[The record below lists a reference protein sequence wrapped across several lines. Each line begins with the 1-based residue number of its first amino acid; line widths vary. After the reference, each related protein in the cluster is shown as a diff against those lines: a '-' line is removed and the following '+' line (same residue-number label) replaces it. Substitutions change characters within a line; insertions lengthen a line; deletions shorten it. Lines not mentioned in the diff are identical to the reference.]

1 MSNRSRMYAFLI
13 VCLMAF
19 RGPAAR
25 AQSPAE
31 VFPVGDTFR
40 TIAEP
45 ISIGG
50 EAFAARLE
58 AVRASGREPLGL
70 VLAGG
75 SARAFAHI
83 GVLRALEKA
92 GIRPDFIVA
101 NSMGAVVGML
111 YAAGMSPDTIAEV
124 VGAVPPEYYFN
135 LVFPTQGGIINA
147 DPFIGAIEKLVGRL
161 DLANCPIPII
171 VTAEDLRTR
180 RQVELSAGD
189 FSRVM
194 ATTFA
199 MPAIFEP
206 AILDDFLL
214 VDGGSCNL
222 VPVDIAAKYSS
233 LIIVSTAFYNKDTN
247 LNNLFS
253 VLSRTFDIGKTRAG
267 VQGLIKADPF
277 VIRNEVEDVSYMQFA
292 SPDAIIE
299 RGEASAQKAM
309 SDLLAWLPA
318 AARDT
323 RSPPALAEARQHY
336 FSSAG
341 KALAILNH
349 GGLPYVRP
357 STRLKFKY
365 KLSDPFEREPL
376 ALDSQAYLGLAAAF
390 GAGSARA
397 TASSLVGLSQTA
409 GRQWGV
415 ATGLLVNPFDTLR
428 VGAEARLWGD
438 FGPWTDLLMIP
449 ESLEALAS
457 VSWTSGGRSVVIQP
471 SLSGSA
477 NYALDSGEGGWET
490 RAQLDIDAGTS
501 RGKRSGDGLRPF
513 LSARAGGFVDRLTA
527 NLRYGPELRIETGL
541 AKPGL
546 IALRGR
552 LAGRL
557 DLSGQGLPLE
567 RGDAYRGNAVAGTA
581 PLVAVSNLDVAW
593 LARSLEFSAG
603 ELFLVK
609 GIEIGAYLDF
619 AWLAPG
625 LSTGAPTASVAGL
638 SFAATISFAGLTP
651 FDLSL
656 FAGLDNAGVPVLGL
670 RADRLFP
677 VME

>member
-1 MSNRSRMYAFLI
+1 MSVFLAVFLAA
-13 VCLMAF
+13 VCAPF
-19 RGPAAR
+19 AR
-25 AQSPAE
+25 AQSTDA
-31 VFPVGDTFR
+31 VFPPGDTFR
-40 TIAEP
+40 AIAEP
-45 ISIGG
+45 ISVGG

-83 GVLRALEKA
+83 GVLQALEKA
-92 GIRPDFIVA
+92 GVRPDFIVA

-147 DPFIGAIEKLVGRL
+147 DPFIGAIEKLVGKL
-161 DLANCPIPII
+161 DLADCPIPII

-180 RQVELSAGD
+180 RLVELSAGD

-206 AILDDFLL
+206 AVLGDFLL

-233 LIIVSTAFYNKDTN
+233 LLIVSTAFYNKDAN
-247 LNNLFS
+247 LNNLFT

-267 VQGLIKADPF
+267 IQGLIRTKPF
-277 VIRNEVEDVSYMQFA
+277 IIRNDVEDVSYMQFA
-292 SPDAIIE
+292 SPGAIVE
-299 RGEASAQKAM
+299 RGEGSAEKVM
-309 SDLLAWLPA
+309 GELLAWLPA
-318 AARDT
+318 SARET
-323 RSPPALAEARQHY
+323 RVSPALAEARDR
-336 FSSAG
+336 FPASTAKS
-341 KALAILNH
+341 LAVLNR
-349 GGLPYVRP
+349 GGLPYVEP
-357 STRLKFKY
+357 STRLKLKY
-365 KLSDPFEREPL
+365 KLTDPFERSPM

-397 TASSLVGLSQTA
+397 TLSSLVGLSQVP
-409 GRQWGV
+409 GRQWGAV
-415 ATGLLVNPFDTLR
+415 AGFLANPFDTFR
-428 VGAEARLWGD
+428 FGAEARLWGD
-438 FGPWTDLLMIP
+438 FGPWTDLLMTP

-457 VSWTSGGRSVVIQP
+457 LSWTSKGKGVVIRP

-477 NYALDSGEGGWET
+477 NYALDSGEWGWEART
-490 RAQLDIDAGTS
+490 QLALEAGTS
-501 RGKRSGDGLRPF
+501 RGEGTGGSWRPF
-513 LSARAGGFVDRLTA
+513 VSARAGGFADELA
-527 NLRYGPELRIETGL
+527 GGLRYGPELRLETGL

-546 IALRGR
+546 LAARGR

-557 DLSGQGLPLE
+557 DLSGQGLSLE
-567 RGDAYRGNAVAGTA
+567 RGDAYRGNAVSGAA
-581 PLVAVSNLDVAW
+581 PLVSVANLDLAW
-593 LARSLEFSAG
+593 LASSLEFSAG

-609 GIEIGAYLDF
+609 DIEIGAYLDA
-619 AWLAPG
+619 AWLAAG
-625 LSTGAPTASVAGL
+625 TSFEAPEAFAAGL
-638 SFAATISFAGLTP
+638 TFAATVSFAGLTP

-656 FAGLDNAGVPVLGL
+656 FAGLDNAGVPILGL

-677 VME
+677 AVE

>member
-1 MSNRSRMYAFLI
+1 MPNRSRAPLILTLFLLAI
-13 VCLMAF
+13 CAPL
-19 RGPAAR
+19 AR
-25 AQSPAE
+25 AQSIDA
-31 VFPVGDTFR
+31 VFPAGETFR
-40 TIAEP
+40 AIAEP
-45 ISIGG
+45 VSVGG

-83 GVLRALEKA
+83 GVLRELEKA
-92 GIRPDFIVA
+92 GVRPDFIVA

-147 DPFIGAIEKLVGRL
+147 DPFIGAIEKLVGKL
-161 DLANCPIPII
+161 DLADCPIPII

-180 RQVELSAGD
+180 RQVELSAGS

-206 AILDDFLL
+206 AVLDDFLL

-222 VPVDIAAKYSS
+222 VPVDIASKYSS
-233 LIIVSTAFYNKDTN
+233 LLIVSTAFYNKDTN

-253 VLSRTFDIGKTRAG
+253 VLSRAFDIGKTRAG
-267 VQGLIKADPF
+267 IQGLIRTRPF
-277 VIRNEVEDVSYMQFA
+277 IIRNDVEDVSYMQFA
-292 SPDAIIE
+292 SPGAIVE
-299 RGEASAQKAM
+299 RGERSAGKAM
-309 SDLLAWLPA
+309 AELLAWLPES
-318 AARDT
+318 ARGT
-323 RSPPALAEARQHY
+323 QVPPDLAEARER
-336 FSSAG
+336 FPALAKVS
-341 KALAILNH
+341 LAILNH

-357 STRLKFKY
+357 SARLKLKY
-365 KLSDPFEREPL
+365 KLTDTFERQPL
-376 ALDSQAYLGLAAAF
+376 AFDSQAYLGLAAAF

-397 TASSLVGLSQTA
+397 AISSVVGLSQVP

-415 ATGLLVNPFDTLR
+415 TAGLLVNPFDTLR
-428 VGAEARLWGD
+428 LGAEARLWGD
-438 FGPWTDLLMIP
+438 FGPWTDLLMTP
-449 ESLEALAS
+449 ESLEGLAS
-457 VSWTSGGRSVVIQP
+457 LSWASKGKGVAIRP
-471 SLSGSA
+471 SLSGSVS
-477 NYALDSGEGGWET
+477 YELDSGDWAWEA
-490 RAQLDIDAGTS
+490 RAQLALDAGTS
-501 RGKRSGDGLRPF
+501 RGSVAAWRPF
-513 LSARAGGFVDRLTA
+513 LSAKAGGFADALTGG
-527 NLRYGPELRIETGL
+527 LRYGPELRLETGL

-546 IALRGR
+546 LALRGR
-552 LAGRL
+552 LAGRW
-557 DLSGQGLPLE
+557 DLSGAGLSLE
-567 RGDAYRGNAVAGTA
+567 RGDAYRGGDVPGTA
-581 PLVAVSNLDVAW
+581 PLAAVANLDLAW
-593 LARSLEFSAG
+593 LASSLEFSVG

-609 GIEIGAYLDF
+609 GMEIGAYLDA
-619 AWLAPG
+619 AWLA
-625 LSTGAPTASVAGL
+625 SGAAIEAPKAFAAGL
-638 SFAATISFAGLTP
+638 TFAATVSFAGLTP

-677 VME
+677 AVE

>member
-1 MSNRSRMYAFLI
+1 MPNRSRAPLMLI
-13 VCLMAF
+13 VCLLATCAPF
-19 RGPAAR
+19 AR
-25 AQSPAE
+25 AQSIDA
-31 VFPVGDTFR
+31 VFPAGDTFR

-45 ISIGG
+45 ISVGG

-83 GVLRALEKA
+83 GVLRELEKA
-92 GIRPDFIVA
+92 GVRPDFIVA

-147 DPFIGAIEKLVGRL
+147 DPFIGAIEKLVGKL
-161 DLANCPIPII
+161 DLADCPIPII

-206 AILDDFLL
+206 AILGDFLL

-233 LIIVSTAFYNKDTN
+233 LLIVSTAFYNKDAN
-247 LNNLFS
+247 LNNLFT

-267 VQGLIKADPF
+267 IQGLIRTRPF
-277 VIRNEVEDVSYMQFA
+277 IIRNDVEDVSYMQFA
-292 SPDAIIE
+292 SPAAIVE
-299 RGEASAQKAM
+299 RGERSAGKAM
-309 SDLLAWLPA
+309 GELLAWLPA
-318 AARDT
+318 SARET
-323 RSPPALAEARQHY
+323 QVPPDLAEARGRYPALAQL
-336 FSSAG
+336 S
-341 KALAILNH
+341 LAILNH

-357 STRLKFKY
+357 SARLKLKY
-365 KLSDPFEREPL
+365 KVTDTFERQPL
-376 ALDSQAYLGLAAAF
+376 AFDSQAYLGLAAAF

-397 TASSLVGLSQTA
+397 SISSVVGLSQVP

-415 ATGLLVNPFDTLR
+415 AAGLLFNPFDTMRLA
-428 VGAEARLWGD
+428 AEARLWGD
-438 FGPWTDLLMIP
+438 FGPWTDLLMTP
-449 ESLEALAS
+449 ESLEGLAS
-457 VSWTSGGRSVVIQP
+457 LSWASKGKGVSIRP

-477 NYALDSGEGGWET
+477 SYALESGDWGWEA
-490 RAQLDIDAGTS
+490 RAQLALDAGTS
-501 RGKRSGDGLRPF
+501 RGQDAAWRPF
-513 LSARAGGFVDRLTA
+513 VSAKAGGFADALTGD
-527 NLRYGPELRIETGL
+527 LRYGPELRLETGL
-541 AKPGL
+541 ARPGL
-546 IALRGR
+546 LALRGR
-552 LAGRL
+552 LAGRC
-557 DLSGQGLPLE
+557 DLSGAGLSLE
-567 RGDAYRGNAVAGTA
+567 RGDAYRGGTVPGAAPLTAVA
-581 PLVAVSNLDVAW
+581 NLDLAW
-593 LARSLEFSAG
+593 LASSLEFSVG

-609 GIEIGAYLDF
+609 GMEIGAYLDA
-619 AWLAPG
+619 AWLAA
-625 LSTGAPTASVAGL
+625 GAAIGTPKAYTAGL
-638 SFAATISFAGLTP
+638 AFAATVSFAGLTP

-656 FAGLDNAGVPVLGL
+656 FAGLDNAGVPILGL

-677 VME
+677 AVE

>member
-1 MSNRSRMYAFLI
+1 MSVFLAVI
-13 VCLMAF
+13 LAAVCAPL
-19 RGPAAR
+19 AR
-25 AQSPAE
+25 AQSTDA
-31 VFPVGDTFR
+31 VFPPGDTFR
-40 TIAEP
+40 SIAEP
-45 ISIGG
+45 ISVGG

-92 GIRPDFIVA
+92 GVRPDFIVA

-124 VGAVPPEYYFN
+124 VSAVPPEYYFN

-147 DPFIGAIEKLVGRL
+147 DPFIGAIEKLVGKL
-161 DLANCPIPII
+161 DLADCPIPII

-180 RQVELSAGD
+180 RLVELSAGD

-206 AILDDFLL
+206 AVLGDFLL

-233 LIIVSTAFYNKDTN
+233 LLVVSTAFYNKDAN
-247 LNNLFS
+247 LNNLFT

-267 VQGLIKADPF
+267 IQGLIRTKPF
-277 VIRNEVEDVSYMQFA
+277 IIRNDVEDVSYMQFA
-292 SPDAIIE
+292 SPGAIVE
-299 RGEASAQKAM
+299 RGEGSAEKAM
-309 SDLLAWLPA
+309 GELLAWLPA
-318 AARDT
+318 SARET
-323 RSPPALAEARQHY
+323 QVSPALAEARAR
-336 FSSAG
+336 FPAAAAKS
-341 KALAILNH
+341 LAILNR
-349 GGLPYVRP
+349 GGLPYVKP
-357 STRLKFKY
+357 STRLKLKY
-365 KLSDPFEREPL
+365 KLTDPFERSPM

-390 GAGSARA
+390 GAGTARA
-397 TASSLVGLSQTA
+397 TISSLVGLSQVP

-415 ATGLLVNPFDTLR
+415 AAGFLANPFDTFRL
-428 VGAEARLWGD
+428 GAEARLWGD
-438 FGPWTDLLMIP
+438 FGPWTDLLMTP
-449 ESLEALAS
+449 ESIEALAS
-457 VSWTSGGRSVVIQP
+457 LSWTSKGKAVVIRP

-477 NYALDSGEGGWET
+477 NYALDSGEWGWEART
-490 RAQLDIDAGTS
+490 QLALEAGTS
-501 RGKRSGDGLRPF
+501 RGEGAGGSWRPF
-513 LSARAGGFVDRLTA
+513 VSARAGGFADELA
-527 NLRYGPELRIETGL
+527 GGLRYGPELRLETGL

-546 IALRGR
+546 LAARGR

-557 DLSGQGLPLE
+557 DLSGQGLSLE
-567 RGDAYRGNAVAGTA
+567 RGDAYRGNAVSGAA
-581 PLVAVSNLDVAW
+581 PLVSVANLDLAW
-593 LARSLEFSAG
+593 LASSLEFSAG

-609 GIEIGAYLDF
+609 NMEIGAYFDA
-619 AWLAPG
+619 AWLAAG
-625 LSTGAPTASVAGL
+625 TSFEAPEAFAAGL
-638 SFAATISFAGLTP
+638 TFAATVSFAGLTP

-656 FAGLDNAGVPVLGL
+656 FAGLDNAGVPILGL

-677 VME
+677 AME